1 MILGRTAPTLRA
13 SIDYE
18 VLRLQ
23 RLVRHIRDKELREAL
38 KDALSHADELH
49 DAYLTCGPPN
59 DPMEVILL
67 SMIAEIYRRLGSRG
81 CVEP

>member
-1 MILGRTAPTLRA
+1 MGRTAPTLRA

-49 DAYLTCGPPN
+49 DAYLTCSPPN
-59 DPMEVILL
+59 DPMEIVLL
-67 SMIAEIYRRLGSRG
+67 SMIAEIYRRLRSRG